1 LSDYDN
7 AESKENIAEETKRL
21 FDLYKRKRDQWET
34 QAREDQ
40 EYRLG
45 RQWTTEQIKTME
57 SRGQAPIVVNRI
69 HPAVETAKALL
80 TANRPSF
87 KVSPREDS
95 DTKVA
100 NVLNALL
107 SYMYDISDGRT
118 VIRQAIDDYY
128 VTGMGYLMVY
138 QDPLADSGKGEVTFR
153 DIDPMDVYVDPN
165 SRDSFFDD
173 AENIIVSRNFTKSQA
188 KALYPQYK
196 NAIDA
201 ASGSYDSDS
210 IITGRSDDTALTFP
224 GDIDTLEEGDNEYVR
239 GYERYYKVSVNMYRV
254 HESYTGKEY
263 RFDEEEFQQ
272 YISQEVGVVQGQII
286 EGSDKIEAAKEQ
298 NSKMKQEI
306 LDANLKKLDDTIFRM
321 QEELEVQYQET
332 EKQLLEQ
339 VQIGNM
345 IQDRAELEL
354 ANLRE
359 QIDKT
364 IKDEREKAMAEA
376 GAISNIPGIEVKTK
390 AHLITEK
397 MIEAIPVA
405 IVQVKQC
412 VVIGDSYIYS
422 RILPTSNYPI
432 VPLINLHT
440 RTPYPMSDV
449 RMVKGLQDYI
459 NKTRSLII
467 AHATTSTNMKV
478 LVPSGSVDMAE
489 FEEKWAQPGVGI
501 EVDFDMGQ
509 PVVASPAPLP
519 NELYNNEQTAKN
531 DIDHQ
536 LGLYEM
542 MMGNSS
548 AAPQTY
554 KATISLDEFGQR
566 KIKSKLADIEG
577 GLQRVAKVAIQLM
590 QELYQNEKIFR
601 VVNPNNSLSEYAIN
615 KKLYD
620 DKTNEVSIANDI
632 TVGKYDV
639 VYVSGSTLPS
649 NRYAELEFYM
659 DAYSKGIIDKAEVLK
674 KTEVFD
680 MEGVLERT
688 DTIGQLQQQ
697 LESATKQLKK
707 LGGDMQ
713 TLERE
718 NVHLKQKVEVEKF
731 KTELD
736 QVKNKSKM
744 AGTLFEK
751 RLDDNLSML
760 SKEARDAAKEKTDD
774 SPSSA
779 SKKQSEKRK
788 K

>member
-1 LSDYDN
+1 LAYK
-7 AESKENIAEETKRL
+7 SKKGSKKIAEETKRL
-21 FDLYKRKRDQWET
+21 FDLYKRKREHWET

-45 RQWTTEQIKTME
+45 RQWTQEQEKVLK

-69 HPAVETAKALL
+69 HPAVETAKAMLS
-80 TANRPSF
+80 ANRPSF

-107 SYMYDISDGRT
+107 SYMYDLSDGRS

-128 VTGMGYLMVY
+128 VTGLGYVMVY
-138 QDPLADSGKGEVTFR
+138 QNPQADDGKGEVMIK
-153 DIDPMDVYVDPN
+153 DIDPLDVYVDPN
-165 SRDSFFDD
+165 CRDMFFDD
-173 AENIIVSRNFTKSQA
+173 AENIIISRNFTKEQA
-188 KALYPQYK
+188 KALYPQYE

-201 ASGSYDSDS
+201 ATGSYESDQ
-210 IITGRSDDTALTFP
+210 IFTGNTDNTGLTFP
-224 GDIDTLEEGDNEYVR
+224 GDVDTLESDGESEYVR
-239 GYERYYKVSVNMYRV
+239 GYERYYKVSENMYRV
-254 HESYTGKEY
+254 FERYTGKEY

-272 YISQEVGVVQGQII
+272 YINQSIGMLNGEIF
-286 EGSDKIEAAKEQ
+286 EGDAIQQKQDHTNELKNTVMEQ
-298 NSKMKQEI
+298 SLQVINEDI
-306 LDANLKKLDDTIFRM
+306 HRM
-321 QEELEVQYQET
+321 QEELEVSYIEREKELT
-332 EKQLLEQ
+332 EMMQQ
-339 VQIGNM
+339 GM
-345 IQDRAELEL
+345 IVPERAELEL

-359 QIDKT
+359 AIDKQVDDT
-364 IKDEREKAMAEA
+364 KTEAMAQA
-376 GAISNIPGIEVKTK
+376 GQAAELPEIEIMTK
-390 AHLITEK
+390 AHLVKEG
-397 MIEAIPVA
+397 MIEVVPISVRL
-405 IVQVKQC
+405 VKQC
-412 VVIGDSYIYS
+412 VVIGDKHIYS

-432 VPLINLHT
+432 VPVVNLHT
-440 RTPYPMSDV
+440 RTPFPMSDV
-449 RMVKGLQDYI
+449 RMVKGLQDFI

-509 PVVASPAPLP
+509 PVVASPSPLP
-519 NELYNNEQTAKN
+519 NELYHNEQTAKN

-542 MMGNSS
+542 MMGNSQ

-577 GLQRVAKVAIQLM
+577 ALTRVAKISIQMM
-590 QELYQNEKIFR
+590 QELYQEEKIFR
-601 VVNPNNSLSEYAIN
+601 VVQANNSISEYAIN

-620 DKTNEVSIANDI
+620 DKTDEIKIANDI

-659 DAYSKGIIDKAEVLK
+659 DAYSKGLVDRQEVLK

-688 DTIGQLQQQ
+688 DTIAQLEQQ
-697 LESATKQLKK
+697 LAEATEQIKDLS
-707 LGGDMQ
+707 GDMQ
-713 TLERE
+713 TLTRE

-731 KTELD
+731 KSDLD
-736 QVKNKSKM
+736 NTSNKAKL

-760 SKEARDAAKEKTDD
+760 KKEFTDAAKENKPDA
-774 SPSSA
+774 PSSA
-779 SKKQSEKRK
+779 SKKPSKKRK

>member
-1 LSDYDN
+1 MSSQPKGKKKL
-7 AESKENIAEETKRL
+7 AEDTKRL
-21 FDLYKRKRDQWET
+21 FDLYKRKREHWEQ

-45 RQWTTEQIKTME
+45 RQWTREQEKVME
-57 SRGQAPIVVNRI
+57 ARGQAPIVVNRI

-100 NVLNALL
+100 NVLNSLL
-107 SYMYDISDGRT
+107 SYMYDVSDGRT
-118 VIRQAIDDYY
+118 CIRQAIDDYY
-128 VTGMGYLMVY
+128 VTGLGYIMVY
-138 QDPLADSGKGEVTFR
+138 QNPMADDGKGEVMIK
-153 DIDPMDVYVDPN
+153 DIDPLDVYVDPN
-165 SRDSFFDD
+165 SRDQFFDD
-173 AENIIVSRNFTKSQA
+173 AENIIISRNFTKEQA

-201 ASGSYDSDS
+201 ASGTYDSDQ
-210 IITGRSDDTALTFP
+210 IVTGNTDNTGLTFP
-224 GDIDTLEEGDNEYVR
+224 GEIDTLEEGENEYVR
-239 GYERYYKVSVNMYRV
+239 GYERFYKVNENMFRV
-254 HESYTGKEY
+254 FESYTGKEY
-263 RFDEEEFQQ
+263 RFSEEEFQA
-272 YISQEVGVVQGQII
+272 YISQPIGILNGNII
-286 EGSDKIEAAKEQ
+286 EAGDIPAADAKQNEIKNSILEQ
-298 NSKMKQEI
+298 NLKLIDEDIHKMH
-306 LDANLKKLDDTIFRM
+306 
-321 QEELEVQYQET
+321 EELEIQYIEKERELTELVQA
-332 EKQLLEQ
+332 EQ
-339 VQIGNM
+339 ILPERM
-345 IQDRAELEL
+345 ELEL
-354 ANLRE
+354 NKLREAIDSQVETAKTEAMIQAEQVANL
-359 QIDKT
+359 
-364 IKDEREKAMAEA
+364 
-376 GAISNIPGIEVKTK
+376 PGIEMKVK
-390 AHLITEK
+390 ADLIKEG
-397 MIEAIPVA
+397 MVEAIPISVKK
-405 IVQVKQC
+405 VKQC
-412 VVIGDSYIYS
+412 VIIGDKYIYS
-422 RILPTSNYPI
+422 RVLPTSNYPI
-432 VPLINLHT
+432 VPVVNLHT
-440 RTPYPMSDV
+440 RTPFPMSDV

-467 AHATTSTNMKV
+467 AHATTATNMKV
-478 LVPSGSVDMAE
+478 LVPSGSVDMKE

-509 PVVASPAPLP
+509 PVVASPSPLP
-519 NELYNNEQTAKN
+519 NELYHNEQTAKN

-542 MMGNSS
+542 MMGNSQ

-577 GLQRVAKVAIQLM
+577 SLTRVAKVGIQMM
-590 QELYQNEKIFR
+590 QELYQEEKIFR

-659 DAYSKGIIDKAEVLK
+659 DAYQKGLVDRQEVLK

-688 DTIGQLQQQ
+688 DTIAKLEQQ
-697 LESATKQLKK
+697 LEQTMEELKDLK
-707 LGGDMQ
+707 GDMQ
-713 TLERE
+713 TMERE

-736 QVKNKSKM
+736 STSNKAKM
-744 AGTLFEK
+744 AGTLFER

-760 SKEARDAAKEKTDD
+760 NKNLQDAAKDKQKD

-779 SKKQSEKRK
+779 SKKQSKARK